1 MTKDEFEEQF
11 DPDNGIVMELDD
23 LIELFIQHGIK
34 AYKRIYRSCPEG
46 RALDR
51 HETVTIHDV
60 EFNYWRELSV
70 YKMAEYLQELIPTLN
85 VEVNLD
91 GNNSNMKIEIN
102 DDDYTA
108 LTEVLTSF
116 LKEQNLL

>member
-1 MTKDEFEEQF
+1 MTKDEDEEQF
-11 DPDNGIVMELDD
+11 DPDNVTIMELDD
-23 LIELFIQHGIK
+23 LIELFIQYGIK
-34 AYKRIYRSCPEG
+34 AYKKMYRPSLEG

-51 HETVTIHDV
+51 HETVIIHDV

-70 YKMAEYLQELIPTLN
+70 YKMAEYLQELIPTLK

-108 LTEVLTSF
+108 LTEALTSF

>member
-1 MTKDEFEEQF
+1 MTKDADEEQF
-11 DPDNGIVMELDD
+11 DPDDSTIMELDD
-23 LIELFIQHGIK
+23 LIELFIQYGIK
-34 AYKRIYRSCPEG
+34 AYKKMYRSYLEG

-51 HETVTIHDV
+51 HETVIIHDV

-70 YKMAEYLQELIPTLN
+70 YKMAEYLQELTPTLK

-108 LTEVLTSF
+108 LTEALTSF